1 MNKIT
6 INFLLLTV
14 ILGFGSC
21 KVADIRTTTLE
32 GVENS
37 ELNKGRMLLQESVK
51 SMGYDKLEN
60 YASYSVKSEFKWK
73 PFWTIMPM
81 NALPGNKNKEIEFHF
96 GINSFDGR
104 VDYLEGRKKGD
115 YHGIQSWQSYQ
126 SVNQK
131 PLKFKKDKRRSWGLA
146 SYHYMIEAPLR
157 LLNAPVIKYAGTK
170 SMYGEEYDLVFVTWG
185 SEKPNKKHDQWLL
198 YINKETKFIDLS
210 QLTIRD
216 FFLPFP
222 PNMAHGTVQY
232 LSRTNVDDIYLPSE
246 ISVQLLKP
254 KKKKKYA
261 YKFKLFDYKFDGL
274 NQNKLSPDSRIEKL
288 GDSKLNK

>member
-6 INFLLLTV
+6 INLLLLLV
-14 ILGFGSC
+14 ALGFGSC
-21 KVADIRTTTLE
+21 KVADIGTKTLRN
-32 GVENS
+32 GENTA
-37 ELNKGRMLLQESVK
+37 LNKGRTLLQESVK
-51 SMGYDKLEN
+51 TMGYDKLEN
-60 YASYSVKSEFKWK
+60 HDTYSVKSEFKWK
-73 PFWTIMPM
+73 PFWSMMPM

-96 GINSFDGR
+96 VTNSFDGR
-104 VDYLEGRKKGD
+104 IDYLEGRKKLD
-115 YHGIQSWQSYQ
+115 YHGLQSWKSYQ

-146 SYHYMIEAPLR
+146 SYHYMIEAPNR
-157 LLNAPVIKYAGTK
+157 LLNAPIIKYAGTK
-170 SMYGEEYDLVFVTWG
+170 SMYGNNYDLVFVTWG
-185 SEKPNKKHDQWLL
+185 SEKANKKHDQWLL
-198 YINKETKFIDLS
+198 YINKDTKFIDLS

-232 LSRTNVDDIYLPSE
+232 LSRTKVDGIYLPSE

-261 YKFKLFDYKFDGL
+261 YTFKLYDYRFINL
-274 NQNKLSPDSRIEKL
+274 NPKKLYPNPTIEKI
-288 GDSKLNK
+288 GDSKLTK